1 MDWLIFRRDGMLGLT
16 GSVSG
21 AYMPIKAVMAAA
33 PGRTLGVAL
42 VLFGAGTV
50 DAQTGSPFSGFELTP
65 SPKTYLVVT
74 DANVRAGPAIRAKRL
89 TLLRK
94 GVRVEAK
101 GRAKGTEWIAV
112 RRDGKDLGFVYKTV
126 VAPLLDA
133 KVEVPVKGFLEAKG
147 QPKCGFELSFDGRT
161 EIEDEI
167 QVTADYGVELDCDTK
182 GKKVQFAATMFVT
195 EVPYRDLTKA
205 EYQINVDL
213 FGVPEDEEN
222 GLSIFTIYRPETGVL
237 RFGGIS
243 DPDYASP
250 AKLEK
255 SGAKTVREAL
265 IAALRMAHRS
275 WGSKVWAELR
285 KR

>member
-1 MDWLIFRRDGMLGLT
+1 
-16 GSVSG
+16 
-21 AYMPIKAVMAAA
+21 MPIRAVMTAAL
-33 PGRTLGVAL
+33 GGTLGVAL
-42 VLFGAGTV
+42 ALSGAGTAG
-50 DAQTGSPFSGFELTP
+50 AQTGSPFSGFELTP
-65 SPKTYLVVT
+65 SPKTYLVVK
-74 DANVRAGPAIRAKRL
+74 DANVRAGPALRARRL
-89 TLLRK
+89 TRLPK
-94 GVRVEAK
+94 GVRVEAR

-112 RRDGKDLGFVYKTV
+112 RRDGRDLGFVYKTV

-133 KVEVPVKGFLEAKG
+133 RVDAPVKGFLEAG
-147 QPKCGFELSFDGRT
+147 GRPKCGFELSFEGRT
-161 EIEDEI
+161 EVEDEI
-167 QVTADYGVELDCDTK
+167 QVTADYGVELDCGAKGTK
-182 GKKVQFAATMFVT
+182 VRFAATMFVT

-222 GLSIFTIYRPETGVL
+222 GLSIFTIYRPEKGEL

-243 DPDYASP
+243 DPDYASRARP
-250 AKLEK
+250 GK
-255 SGAKTVREAL
+255 SEAKTVREAL

>member
-1 MDWLIFRRDGMLGLT
+1 MDRLIFRRCGMPGPPGRLC
-16 GSVSG
+16 G
-21 AYMPIKAVMAAA
+21 ADRPTKAVTAAA
-33 PGRTLGVAL
+33 LGGTLGVAL
-42 VLFGAGTV
+42 ALFGAGTAV
-50 DAQTGSPFSGFELTP
+50 AQTGSPFSGFELTP

-112 RRDGKDLGFVYKTV
+112 SRDGKDLGFVYKTV

-133 KVEVPVKGFLEAKG
+133 KVEAPVKGVLEARG

-167 QVTADYGVELDCDTK
+167 QVTADYAVELDCGAK
-182 GKKVQFAATMFVT
+182 GRKFQFAATMFVT

-250 AKLEK
+250 ARLGK
-255 SGAKTVREAL
+255 SNAKTVREAL

>member
-1 MDWLIFRRDGMLGLT
+1 
-16 GSVSG
+16 
-21 AYMPIKAVMAAA
+21 MPIRAVMTAAL
-33 PGRTLGVAL
+33 GGTLGVAL
-42 VLFGAGTV
+42 ALFGPGTAG
-50 DAQTGSPFSGFELTP
+50 AQTGSPFSGFELTP
-65 SPKTYLVVT
+65 SPKTYLVVK
-74 DANVRAGPAIRAKRL
+74 DANVRAGPALRARRL
-89 TLLRK
+89 TRLPK
-94 GVRVEAK
+94 GVRVEAR

-112 RRDGKDLGFVYKTV
+112 RRDGRDLGFVYKTV

-133 KVEVPVKGFLEAKG
+133 KVDAPVKGFLEAG
-147 QPKCGFELSFDGRT
+147 GRPKCGFELSFEGRT
-161 EIEDEI
+161 EVEDEI
-167 QVTADYGVELDCDTK
+167 QVTADYGVELDCGAKGTK
-182 GKKVQFAATMFVT
+182 VRFAATMFVT

-222 GLSIFTIYRPETGVL
+222 GLSIFTIYRPEKGEL

-243 DPDYASP
+243 DPDYASRARP
-250 AKLEK
+250 GK
-255 SGAKTVREAL
+255 SEAKTVREAL